1 MNTDALEQNMM
12 NTKITPNTTNNTPIK
27 LTAYSH
33 GAGCGCKISPAV
45 LDAILPEKEHA
56 FKDARLL
63 VGNQMRD
70 DAAVWQID
78 DHQSLISTTD
88 FFMPIVDD
96 AFDFGRVA
104 AANAISDVYAMGGK
118 PVLALAILGWPVKL
132 LPIELAGRVLDG
144 ARAVCAEA
152 GISLAG
158 GHSIDTPEPIFGLA
172 VNGLIQTKD
181 LKKNAT
187 ATAGC
192 KLYLTKPIGIGILA
206 TAQKKG
212 LITDQH
218 AAAALKN
225 MTTLNKPG
233 VVFGQLGYVTAMTDV
248 TGFGLLGHL
257 KEMCQG
263 SGVNGVIEFEKV
275 PLLPGVQSYLDQGAV
290 PGGTGRNWASYGNF
304 IDQITETQK
313 QMLADPQTSGG
324 LLVAIEPAAAPAFE
338 QVLKSLE
345 LDIHAIGWLEKRT
358 AEATTPYIRIV

>member
-1 MNTDALEQNMM
+1 MN
-12 NTKITPNTTNNTPIK
+12 ITSSPDTTATAAAEPVK

-33 GAGCGCKISPAV
+33 GAGCGCKISPAI
-45 LDAILPEKEHA
+45 LDAILPEGDHS

-78 DHQSLISTTD
+78 DQQSLISTTD

-96 AFDFGRVA
+96 PFDFGRVA

-118 PVLALAILGWPVKL
+118 PVVALAILGWPVKL
-132 LPIELAGRVLDG
+132 LPIELAGKVLDG
-144 ARAVCAEA
+144 ARAICAEA

-172 VNGLIQTKD
+172 VNGLIQNQH

-187 ATAGC
+187 AEPGC
-192 KLYLTKPIGIGILA
+192 RLYLTKPLGVGILA

-212 LITDQH
+212 LIKTEH
-218 AAAALKN
+218 ALAALQN
-225 MTTLNKPG
+225 MTTLNKAG
-233 VVFGQLGYVTAMTDV
+233 AVFGTLDYVTAMTDV

-263 SGVNGVIEFEKV
+263 SDVNAIIEFNKV
-275 PLLPGVQSYLDQGAV
+275 PLLAGIESYLDQGAV
-290 PGGTGRNWASYGNF
+290 PGGTSRNWESYGKW
-304 IDQITETQK
+304 IAPVTERQK
-313 QMLADPQTSGG
+313 QILADPQTSGG
-324 LLVAIEPAAAPAFE
+324 LLVAVKEPAASAFE
-338 QVLKSLE
+338 KVLTTQGLAV
-345 LDIHAIGWLEKRT
+345 HAIGWLEARS
-358 AEATTPYIRIV
+358 AEDEGTYIRVK